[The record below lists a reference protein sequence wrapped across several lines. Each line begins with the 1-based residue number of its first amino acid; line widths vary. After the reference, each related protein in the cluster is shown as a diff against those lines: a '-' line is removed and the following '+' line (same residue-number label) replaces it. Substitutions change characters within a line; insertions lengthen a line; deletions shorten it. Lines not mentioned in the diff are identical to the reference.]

1 MFPGSGSNFDIMHGA
16 SRGYKAVNPVS
27 IASQNRYPPFAT
39 NENNYGSPSA
49 VGVSYIYV
57 SRLNASVVRNE

>member
-1 MFPGSGSNFDIMHGA
+1 MHGA